1 MELLSKEKRRII
13 TNVKF
18 ILGNEK
24 VVPYI
29 SSKGYSI
36 IDIEV
41 LYCAIK
47 KASLSDL
54 ELFKRTGHI
63 PFSDGYIDI
72 SKRS

>member
-29 SSKGYSI
+29 SPKGYSI
-36 IDIEV
+36 MDIEL
-41 LYCAIK
+41 LYYAIK
-47 KASLSDL
+47 KATLPDL
-54 ELFKRTGHI
+54 ELFKRTGHM
-63 PFSDGYIDI
+63 PFSNGYIDI
-72 SKRS
+72 PKKD